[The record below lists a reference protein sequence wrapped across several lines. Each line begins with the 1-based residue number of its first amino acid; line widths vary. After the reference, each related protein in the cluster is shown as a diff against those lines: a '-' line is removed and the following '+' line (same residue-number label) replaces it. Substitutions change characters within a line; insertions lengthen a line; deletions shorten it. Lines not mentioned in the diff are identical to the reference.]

1 MIDLRRLLVLLAM
14 SATIL
19 ATEGRAQVT
28 IDEEEEII
36 SALLDKT
43 VPVEKCPINQQV
55 YSALDGEY
63 QKFQFLTGTAG
74 GTVQFSEYRNGKLA
88 WTAAGEFG
96 CSNGVV
102 ICGIDLTVK
111 AGEAISV
118 GYEEFRTLDGEQ
130 YIVFSHLRE
139 TAFRRELNGV
149 GGEGLKVELKNGFK
163 PTADDVL
170 IPVNVYR
177 YSNCK
182 K

>member
-1 MIDLRRLLVLLAM
+1 MIDLRRLLVPLAM
-14 SATIL
+14 FATIL
-19 ATEGRAQVT
+19 ATEGRAQVI
-28 IDEEEEII
+28 IDNENEIAI
-36 SALLDKT
+36 ILHKT
-43 VPVEKCPINQQV
+43 VPVEKCPIDQQV

-63 QKFQFLTGTAG
+63 QKFEFLTGIVG
-74 GTVQFSEYRNGKLA
+74 GAVQFSEYRKGKLA
-88 WTAAGEFG
+88 WIVAGEFG

-102 ICGIDLTVK
+102 ICGIDLPVK

-118 GYEEFRTLDGEQ
+118 GYEEFRTPDGEQ
-130 YIVFSHLRE
+130 YIVFSQLRE
-139 TAFRRELNGV
+139 KAYRREFYGV

-163 PTADDVL
+163 PSADDVL